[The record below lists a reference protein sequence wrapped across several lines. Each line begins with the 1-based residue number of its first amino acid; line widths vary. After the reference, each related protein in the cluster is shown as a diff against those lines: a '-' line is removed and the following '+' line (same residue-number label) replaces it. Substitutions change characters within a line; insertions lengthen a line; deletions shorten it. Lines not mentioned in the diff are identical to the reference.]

1 MQGSEFSTLKSNI
14 RRNFSS
20 PNPFSLFS
28 QLSPF
33 FRALSMRTPLWT
45 SRLLSWK
52 RFCFPL
58 EGKRKFTSGTTEPR
72 QIAVT
77 AWRPWRGAILIK
89 MFKLVEN
96 GGRGGEKEREEV
108 REEGLEEEAS
118 SSQQSVPIS
127 VFQTDM
133 WDLQEKRQLEQ
144 RGPGR
149 QHGTSLPLLS
159 DGALQHLP
167 LVGTSTTRCS
177 QEFCRADPTGRAD
190 IRQLGAAWTLW

>member
-1 MQGSEFSTLKSNI
+1 M
-14 RRNFSS
+14 
-20 PNPFSLFS
+20 
-28 QLSPF
+28 
-33 FRALSMRTPLWT
+33 
-45 SRLLSWK
+45 
-52 RFCFPL
+52 
-58 EGKRKFTSGTTEPR
+58 
-72 QIAVT
+72 
-77 AWRPWRGAILIK
+77 IK

-127 VFQTDM
+127 VFQADM
-133 WDLQEKRQLEQ
+133 RDLQEKRQLEQ

-167 LVGTSTTRCS
+167 LVGNTITWV
-177 QEFCRADPTGRAD
+177 
-190 IRQLGAAWTLW
+190 LGAACEFGEHTGTQSVAATKFVGWPSDDPAGWSELPVICAVDRSPWEAIGHPASEQGSCLSVTILTAI